1 MIMKWLINCVFPGVC
16 DVFAKPLWKVM
27 ELIKDDLPTFDRPM
41 NANSGMRAGG
51 HFVKSVLLVMKLAV
65 MGIAIRVILATKVRK
80 K

>member
-1 MIMKWLINCVFPGVC
+1 
-16 DVFAKPLWKVM
+16 M
-27 ELIKDDLPTFDRPM
+27 ELMRDDLPTLDRPM

-80 K
+80 KCR

>member
-1 MIMKWLINCVFPGVC
+1 
-16 DVFAKPLWKVM
+16 M
-27 ELIKDDLPTFDRPM
+27 ELIRDDFPTFDRPM

-65 MGIAIRVILATKVRK
+65 MGFAIWVILVTKVRK